1 MKLALISLE
10 TIVEVDAVADD
21 EDAAAG
27 SYSLTGTTIM
37 ER

>member
-21 EDAAAG
+21 EDAAG
-27 SYSLTGTTIM
+27 SYSLTETKV
-37 ER
+37 